1 LKTTTTTP
9 NRITIFIMNLWGNRV
24 GQLLIIAVALFFFSC
39 EEENNLLG
47 YKNPTSKFQ
56 SYTVEIPIESSIIL
70 LDSVKSS
77 NGIFTNETDR
87 ILTGEFVD
95 PDLGKVTSTAISQ
108 FFSYSA
114 EQIKDGATLDSAKL
128 AFPYDG
134 YYYGSNAETDIVFKA
149 FRLNTR
155 LDYLQR
161 RTYISRTEVELG
173 EEVGSV
179 STFIMPDSLGVSGPA
194 TKPDAS
200 FDTLFIDLSQSFRDE
215 LWKVVTDYKQDVN
228 NVFVS
233 LEKFTDQFKGIA
245 IQTES
250 DKNIAIGLRS
260 FASQM
265 ILYYHAPNDEGED
278 VKYTVRF
285 KTRENVNGTLS
296 HLVTYSRMVADR
308 SGSVLAGLDGFMNE
322 FDPGDHRYVQAGTG
336 VVTKLNFDKFY
347 EFVDTVNT
355 NVIINEAELSIGG
368 IVANPEG
375 ENLPS
380 GFTVRM
386 LKPDQYQDWTQWHFY
401 PRFQVDSLK
410 LARFA
415 GYMVR
420 DVQTVTQSGVAP
432 PMVDNT
438 YVATIADDVQGK
450 VLLRYSSSRNAY
462 LGYPTLYFQQAMLS
476 DNRDFREFTNA
487 MIYPLIDNELTSA
500 QEYDGT
506 GASKAINKVAF
517 PASQIKLTI
526 KYTKPI
532 IDK

>member
-1 LKTTTTTP
+1 MKTTTTTP

-24 GQLLIIAVALFFFSC
+24 GQLLIITVALFFFSC

-87 ILTGEFVD
+87 ILTGEFID

-108 FFSYSA
+108 FFAYSA
-114 EQIKDGATLDSAKL
+114 DAIKDDAVLDSAKF
-128 AFPYDG
+128 AFPFDSYF
-134 YYYGSNAETDIVFKA
+134 YGSDDQTDIVFKA
-149 FRLNTR
+149 YRLNTR

-161 RTYISRTEVELG
+161 RTYITRTEVELG

-179 STFIMPDSLGVSGPA
+179 STFIRPDSLGISGPA
-194 TKPDAS
+194 TKPDTR
-200 FDTLFIDLSQSFRDE
+200 FDTLFIDMSESFRDE

-233 LEKFTDQFKGIA
+233 LDKFTDQFKGIA
-245 IQTES
+245 IQTEPG
-250 DKNIAIGLRS
+250 KNIAIGLRS

-265 ILYYHAPNDEGED
+265 ILYYHAPNAEGED
-278 VKYTVRF
+278 VNYTVRF
-285 KTRENVNGTLS
+285 KTRESVNGTLT
-296 HLVTYSRMVADR
+296 HLVTYSQIVADR
-308 SGSVLAGLDGFMNE
+308 SGTVLAGLNGFMNE
-322 FDPGDHRYVQAGTG
+322 FDPGEQRYVQAGTG

-347 EFVDTVNT
+347 QFVDTLT
-355 NVIINEAELSIGG
+355 SEVIINEAELSIGG
-368 IVANPEG
+368 IVTNPDG
-375 ENLPS
+375 EALPS

-386 LKPDQYQDWTQWHFY
+386 LRPDQHQEWAQWHFY

-410 LARFA
+410 LARFG

-420 DVQTVTQSGVAP
+420 DVQTVTQTGVLP

-438 YVATIADDVQGK
+438 YVATMADDSQSK
-450 VLLRYSSSRNAY
+450 VLLRYSSSRNKY

-476 DNRDFREFTNA
+476 DNRDFREFTDA
-487 MIYPLIDNELTSA
+487 MIYPLIDNVRTGA
-500 QEYDGT
+500 QEYDGS

-526 KYTKPI
+526 NYTKPI